1 MLTTHNVVQ
10 TLRRRDMPGAISL
23 LKRRAWF
30 ADDPGDPANG
40 NGQQGGAGNND
51 DENGQVPLTS
61 LPKAVQ
67 EYISDLRQQAADYR
81 TKYKELA
88 DQTGKEAEQRLTQNQ
103 QYKELAEKRALRLN
117 ELEPLAEQATDA
129 AAFLKSL
136 NAQTIEAIPEGQ
148 RTMVPDFGD
157 SYDGQKR
164 LAAWLKTNAARLTN
178 KPAPDFDA
186 GAGGGGRGGSGSSGP
201 KVTDADREQARIAQA
216 YGHQVTA
223 EDIAKNREE
232 LESQR
237 AGRRDES

>member
-10 TLRRRDMPGAISL
+10 TPRRRDMPGAISL

-30 ADDPGDPANG
+30 ADDPGDPAS
-40 NGQQGGAGNND
+40 NGQQGGAGEGD
-51 DENGQVPLTS
+51 DKDGQVPLTS

-67 EYISDLRQQAADYR
+67 EYISDLRQQAAEYR

-88 DQTGKEAEQRLTQNQ
+88 DQTGKDAEQRLTQNQ
-103 QYKELAEKRALRLN
+103 QYKELAEKRALRIN

-129 AAFLKSL
+129 AAFLKSQ
-136 NAQTIEAIPEGQ
+136 NAQTIESLPEGA

-164 LAAWLKTNAARLTN
+164 QAAWLKTHAAKLTN

-186 GAGGGGRGGSGSSGP
+186 GAGNGGGSGNQTPKLTSEEDEIRQSFNMTVEDWVKAKAKMGP
-201 KVTDADREQARIAQA
+201 
-216 YGHQVTA
+216 TA
-223 EDIAKNREE
+223 P
-232 LESQR
+232 
-237 AGRRDES
+237 